1 MQHVFYICHIQTLMS
16 PSYNDYL
23 NTNVLI
29 RSYSFHLSEIES
41 FRKIFCINNDV
52 VSPFKISIL
61 KIFFL

>member
-1 MQHVFYICHIQTLMS
+1 MS

-41 FRKIFCINNDV
+41 FRIMFRINNDV

-61 KIFFL
+61 KIFFSDL

>member
-1 MQHVFYICHIQTLMS
+1 MS

-52 VSPFKISIL
+52 VSAFKISIL
-61 KIFFL
+61 KIFFSDFVK